1 LSSEIPAPSE
11 AVLVRIAG
19 IAVQVEE
26 LLALDNQKDKA
37 PVGLTTAKND
47 RRRTMEAILVSLAD
61 SGVRDY
67 LAELKRLG
75 LVPPR

>member
-1 LSSEIPAPSE
+1 MSSEIPAPSE